1 MNIDNILSENK
12 LKNLLNLLKMIPA
25 AGKSVKD
32 MNKSVSKLE
41 KILAKQSK
49 NAGLKPIKL
58 QRFKLSDFLNK

>member
-1 MNIDNILSENK
+1 MSISNILSENK
-12 LKNLLNLLKMIPA
+12 LKQLFKLLKMIPA

-32 MNKSVSKLE
+32 MNKSVKDLE

-49 NAGLKPIKL
+49 KAGLKPIKL